1 MLDDQIFNTKMEV
14 KIVTKLFLKLQE
26 EHEMDVYR
34 IGTHHKND
42 FNEVMPFVHPLE
54 IVKPWM
60 FYWMV
65 GLE

>member
-1 MLDDQIFNTKMEV
+1 MEV